1 MPRSALYPRTV
12 MHVTMIK
19 KRLLS
24 GEPCKKCAEAEELL
38 RARGLWARIDRVVLA
53 VEGDASSEGMQL
65 AARHNVA
72 NAPFFVVRD
81 AAGREEVIESTL
93 KLMRALSSASEA
105 PSAANSAQRPPLDR
119 EEVSRMAAQLT
130 NATPQD
136 SLRFLLS
143 RFGEDC
149 AIAFSGAEDVVLIDM
164 AARSG
169 LRYSVFCLDT
179 GRLHPETYRF
189 IDKVRTHYGVDISL
203 LSAQAEPLQAF
214 VRKKGLFS
222 FYEDGHSECCGI
234 RKVEPLKR
242 ALSGYRAWV
251 TGQRRDQSPTRAE
264 VAVLQADSNQGK
276 PGGGVLLKCNPL
288 ANWSSAQ
295 VWAYLREHN
304 VPYNELHD
312 RGFISIGCEPCTR
325 ATNPGEHERAGRWWW
340 EESTKRE
347 CGLHIA
353 NVAPPPG
360 QGR

>member
-1 MPRSALYPRTV
+1 

-19 KRLLS
+19 KKLLS

-38 RARGLWARIDRVVLA
+38 RARGLWARIDRVVWA
-53 VEGDASSEGMQL
+53 VEGEPSSEGMQL
-65 AARHNVA
+65 GARHGVA
-72 NAPFFVVRD
+72 NAPFFLVRD
-81 AAGREEVIESTL
+81 DAGREEVIESTL
-93 KLMRALSSASEA
+93 KLVRALSA
-105 PSAANSAQRPPLDR
+105 PAAPAAQPAVER
-119 EEVSRMAAQLT
+119 EEVTRMAAQLVS
-130 NATPQD
+130 ATPQD

-143 RFGEDC
+143 RFGEEC
-149 AIAFSGAEDVVLIDM
+149 AIAFSGAEDVALIDM

-189 IDKVRTHYGVDISL
+189 IDKVRVHYGVEISL
-203 LSAQAEPLQAF
+203 FSAQAEPLQAF

-222 FYEDGHSECCGI
+222 FYEDGHSECCGV
-234 RKVEPLKR
+234 RKVEPLRR
-242 ALSGYRAWV
+242 ALAGYRAWV

-288 ANWSSAQ
+288 ANWTSAQ
-295 VWAYLREHN
+295 VWAYIREHN

-325 ATNPGEHERAGRWWW
+325 PVLPNQHEREGRWWW
-340 EESTKRE
+340 EEATKKE
-347 CGLHIA
+347 CGLH
-353 NVAPPPG
+353 NVATPHG
-360 QGR
+360 DGI